1 MVLLDMSKAFDSI
14 SHENLISKLL
24 DVGASYPCLQ
34 WFCSYLSDRQQVV
47 RINSTSSEP
56 LILTSGVP
64 QGSILGPLLFSI
76 YVNDLPAVSRKCS
89 SQCYV
94 DDTKLLVSFKIED
107 KINAIT
113 DMNEDLLN
121 VRNWCFNNYLL
132 LNPDKTK
139 LMVFGSRQMLPKLQ
153 DFTLSLLG
161 KELVPVQAAKDLGV
175 TLDPHLTYNYHIVNT
190 VSSCMSRLG
199 QINRVK
205 HAFDRGTL
213 ITVINA
219 LVFSKLFYCSNV
231 WANSS
236 NCNIDKL
243 QSVQNFACRIVS
255 GARKFDHVTPILKE
269 LEWLPVSS
277 QLYYRSA
284 TLAFK
289 CMTGCAPDYL
299 TSIFIKRAD
308 ISTRTTRSSQQL
320 NIPLFRT
327 ATGQRTFYYRTTTI
341 WNSLD
346 LTLKLSRT
354 ISTFKKAL
362 KRKLI
367 VEFLNL

>member
-1 MVLLDMSKAFDSI
+1 
-14 SHENLISKLL
+14 
-24 DVGASYPCLQ
+24 
-34 WFCSYLSDRQQVV
+34 
-47 RINSTSSEP
+47 
-56 LILTSGVP
+56 
-64 QGSILGPLLFSI
+64 
-76 YVNDLPAVSRKCS
+76 
-89 SQCYV
+89 
-94 DDTKLLVSFKIED
+94 
-107 KINAIT
+107 
-113 DMNEDLLN
+113 
-121 VRNWCFNNYLL
+121 
-132 LNPDKTK
+132 
-139 LMVFGSRQMLPKLQ
+139 MLPKLR

-175 TLDPHLTYNYHIVNT
+175 TLDPHLTFNDHIVNT

-205 HAFDRGTL
+205 HAFYRGTL

-243 QSVQNFACRIVS
+243 QSVQNFACRILS
-255 GARKFDHVTPILKE
+255 GPRKFDHVTPILKE

-284 TLAFK
+284 TLALK

-308 ISTRTTRSSQQL
+308 ISTRARVCVCVRACVRVCVCVYQL
-320 NIPLFRT
+320 GVLHC
-327 ATGQRTFYYRTTTI
+327 A
-341 WNSLD
+341 SL
-346 LTLKLSRT
+346 LRT
-354 ISTFKKAL
+354 IFASLARACA
-362 KRKLI
+362 KRKR
-367 VEFLNL
+367 FPSS

>member
-1 MVLLDMSKAFDSI
+1 
-14 SHENLISKLL
+14 
-24 DVGASYPCLQ
+24 
-34 WFCSYLSDRQQVV
+34 
-47 RINSTSSEP
+47 
-56 LILTSGVP
+56 
-64 QGSILGPLLFSI
+64 
-76 YVNDLPAVSRKCS
+76 
-89 SQCYV
+89 
-94 DDTKLLVSFKIED
+94 
-107 KINAIT
+107 
-113 DMNEDLLN
+113 
-121 VRNWCFNNYLL
+121 
-132 LNPDKTK
+132 
-139 LMVFGSRQMLPKLQ
+139 
-153 DFTLSLLG
+153 
-161 KELVPVQAAKDLGV
+161 
-175 TLDPHLTYNYHIVNT
+175 
-190 VSSCMSRLG
+190 MSRLG

-205 HAFDRGTL
+205 HAFDRRIL

-243 QSVQNFACRIVS
+243 QSVQIFACRIVS

-277 QLYYRSA
+277 QLYHRNA

-308 ISTRTTRSSQQL
+308 ISKRTTRSSQQL
-320 NIPLFRT
+320 NIPLIRT
-327 ATGQRTFYYRTTTI
+327 ATGQRTFCYRTTTI

-354 ISTFKKAL
+354 ISIFKKAL

-367 VEFLNL
+367 EEFLNIFKYFKISLNM

>member
-1 MVLLDMSKAFDSI
+1 MVLQLPKRQATSCMYKFYFIWAPDRDQWCTARKYSWP
-14 SHENLISKLL
+14 
-24 DVGASYPCLQ
+24 ASFQHLCKWPPR
-34 WFCSYLSDRQQVV
+34 CSAKMQFTVLCRRYK
-47 RINSTSSEP
+47 TP
-56 LILTSGVP
+56 
-64 QGSILGPLLFSI
+64 
-76 YVNDLPAVSRKCS
+76 
-89 SQCYV
+89 
-94 DDTKLLVSFKIED
+94 VSFKVED

-113 DMNEDLLN
+113 NMNEDLLSM
-121 VRNWCFNNYLL
+121 RNWCFNNYLL
-132 LNPDKTK
+132 LNPDKPK
-139 LMVFGSRQMLPKLQ
+139 LMVFGSREMLPKLR

-175 TLDPHLTYNYHIVNT
+175 TLDPHLTFNDHIVNT
-190 VSSCMSRLG
+190 VSSCMSRLR

-231 WANSS
+231 WANCS
-236 NCNIDKL
+236 NCNTDKL

-289 CMTGCAPDYL
+289 CMTGCAPNYL

-308 ISTRTTRSSQQL
+308 ISTRARVCVCVRACVRVCVCVSTRSIAL
-320 NIPLFRT
+320 RIPT
-327 ATGQRTFYYRTTTI
+327 AHDFCV
-341 WNSLD
+341 
-346 LTLKLSRT
+346 
-354 ISTFKKAL
+354 ISARVCKT
-362 KRKLI
+362 
-367 VEFLNL
+367 

>member
-1 MVLLDMSKAFDSI
+1 MNNKEVTAMVLLDMSKAFDSI
-14 SHENLISKLL
+14 SHEHLISKLL

-56 LILTSGVP
+56 LTVTSGVP

-76 YVNDLPAVSRKCS
+76 YVNDLPTVPRKCS

-113 DMNEDLLN
+113 DVNEGLRN
-121 VRNWCFNNYLL
+121 VRNRCFNNCLL

-139 LMVFGSRQMLPKLQ
+139 LMVFGSRQMLPKLR

-161 KELVPVQAAKDLGV
+161 KDLVPVQAAKDVGV
-175 TLDPHLTYNYHIVNT
+175 TLDPRLTFNDHIVNT
-190 VSSCMSRLG
+190 VSPCMARLG

-243 QSVQNFACRIVS
+243 QSAQNFACRTVS
-255 GARKFDHVTPILKE
+255 GARKFDHVMPILKE

-289 CMTGCAPDYL
+289 YMTGCAPDYSGPL
-299 TSIFIKRAD
+299 AKEHFI
-308 ISTRTTRSSQQL
+308 IGQL
-320 NIPLFRT
+320 PSGT
-327 ATGQRTFYYRTTTI
+327 H
-341 WNSLD
+341 W
-346 LTLKLSRT
+346 TLL
-354 ISTFKKAL
+354 
-362 KRKLI
+362 
-367 VEFLNL
+367 